1 MIVVPQANPKKDYYE
16 ILGVDEDADPETIK
30 KAYKK
35 LARKYHPDRS
45 DEADAEEKF
54 KEIGEAYAVLSD
66 PEKRQRYDQFR
77 QYGRSPGSSGF
88 QFDAEGFDFFDL
100 FRQATGA
107 GSTGGRQGGAGRS
120 PFEDLFGGGS
130 RSGGN
135 GGRVQF
141 QWGPSGGRTQAG
153 PTRGGGAGRAGPR
166 AGSREQT
173 ITRRIPL
180 KLAVLGGKLKVKTP
194 RGKTV
199 KLTVDPGTQPG
210 TRLRVPDQG
219 RGGRDLV
226 VELDVKIPDNPTEE
240 QRRAIRENF

>member
-1 MIVVPQANPKKDYYE
+1 MPQANPKKDYYE
-16 ILGVDEDADPETIK
+16 ILGVDEDADQERIK

-35 LARKYHPDRS
+35 LAQKYHPDRS
-45 DEADAEEKF
+45 DDPDAEETF

-66 PEKRQRYDQFR
+66 PEKRQKYDQFR

-100 FRQATGA
+100 FRQATG
-107 GSTGGRQGGAGRS
+107 GGQPGGGRGAGGASGN
-120 PFEDLFGGGS
+120 PFEDLFGGG
-130 RSGGN
+130 RRAGGD
-135 GGRVQF
+135 GRRVQVE
-141 QWGPSGGRTQAG
+141 WGSPGTAQGR
-153 PTRGGGAGRAGPR
+153 RGGAGRR
-166 AGSREQT
+166 AEPSGQT

-199 KLTVDPGTQPG
+199 KLTVEPGTQPG
-210 TRLRVPDQG
+210 TQLRIPDQG

-226 VELDVKIPDNPTEE
+226 VELDVRIPEDPSEE
-240 QRRAIRENF
+240 QRRVIRENF